1 MALTN
6 FTVPVGG
13 DNDGPAVMPKMQF
26 RFRVTF
32 SGLGEVGG
40 ESANGVGAGAI
51 SVSQNVISVTRPGI
65 TYDESTLD
73 VYNSRIYMIG
83 KHSWDPITL
92 VVRDDVGGDV
102 VAAVNAQLASQT
114 DHATQ
119 QTPRINGDFK
129 FGMNIDMLNGNHGG
143 SDIVSETFGLQGCM
157 LTGVQFGDMAYSAS
171 EMVQI
176 TMTIRYDNAI
186 HNLQNGTDTLGKASA
201 STSSSDS
208 TSSTGGFGGGLGE
221 FA

>member
-32 SGLGEVGG
+32 AGLGEEGG
-40 ESANGVGAGAI
+40 AQANGTGAGAV
-51 SVSQNVISVTRPGI
+51 SVTQNVISVTRPGI

-102 VAAVNAQLASQT
+102 VSAVNAQLAMQT

-129 FGMNIDMLNGNHGG
+129 FGMNIDMLNGNHSGG
-143 SDIVSETFGLQGCM
+143 DIVSEAFLLEGCM

-176 TMTIRYDNAI
+176 TMTIRYDNAL
-186 HNLQNGTDTLGKASA
+186 HSLDGGADTLGKSSP
-201 STSSSDS
+201 STSSPP
-208 TSSTGGFGGGLGE
+208 TSSASGGFAVPAG
-221 FA
+221 AQ